1 MKFERTKPRSKTEI
15 LTDILSLITK
25 RPRIKK
31 THIMFGANLNH
42 KLLAKYIP
50 LLVRAGLVSYD
61 EVEHVYDVTESG
73 VTYLKRALANARALA
88 EVKRARQYAPG

>member
-1 MKFERTKPRSKTEI
+1 MKFERHKPRSKIEI
-15 LTDILSLITK
+15 LTDILSLLTK

-42 KLLAKYIP
+42 KLLEKYIP

-61 EVEHVYDVTESG
+61 DVEHVYDLTESG
-73 VTYLKRALANARALA
+73 ATYLKRALANARALH
-88 EVKRARQYAPG
+88 EVTRARK